1 MTTRKTFVKYLL
13 AAHSLI
19 AAINLQAVNLL
30 TSQGAWSTTD
40 VVASSNSDS
49 QNNTRNSGYFDI
61 YAGGATFS
69 SNLVSEYI
77 AMRAAAD
84 NPQQN
89 YTAGYTY
96 SYQSLGYSLL
106 PSHNSI
112 FNVGLLANGVLTGDN
127 VSGNNYMVSGIAGS
141 NNISGELQVE
151 SGFAYLG
158 QQIGMR
164 ISSQGIQTKWFA
176 DGSTSLS
183 ALLTNHAGFDG
194 GSGAGA
200 LYSTSFSGSAQA
212 INYDHVLDMELTL
225 AGGAVIE
232 ADYLRLNNDTDGK
245 NIASFGSAT
254 DTFRANT
261 RYKITINANKQ
272 VNADATQNSID
283 IIMGDDTHIVTIPV
297 PTSVTTLDFT
307 INADDVGLAGEAF
320 KFYIAASD
328 LTTTGINQ
336 YRIYDFSIEAMQVP
350 EPDSF
355 AFWAASLTLTWIMIR
370 RRFKATKAQV

>member
-225 AGGAVIE
+225 VGGAVIE

>member
-200 LYSTSFSGSAQA
+200 LYSTSFGGSAQA